1 MANFLVF
8 LAAVVAAVLVSSSS
22 ADPTAPKV
30 VCYYDSRSYVRE
42 TQAKML
48 PSDLDP
54 ALTFCSHLV
63 YGYAGIAA
71 DSHKLVSLNENL
83 DLDKG
88 HANYRII
95 TQLKRK
101 FPALKVLLSVGGDAD
116 TTDKE
121 KYMTLVE
128 TPEARTSFINSAVV
142 ILKNYGFDGLDLA
155 WEWPKNKPKKIRGA
169 LGSFWHGFKKVFSGD
184 SVVDEKAEEHK
195 AGFTK
200 LVQETKNA
208 LRPDNFLLTA
218 SVLPNV
224 NSSLFFDVH
233 AIMNSLDFVILD
245 GFDYQTPERN
255 PKEADYTAPLYDLLE
270 RNSQHNVNS
279 LVQWWLKNGL
289 PGHKIVL
296 GMATYA
302 RTWKMTSDSAI
313 SGVPP
318 LTVEGPAPEGPYTK
332 EDGLLSYPE
341 VCTKLSNPNNQKGI
355 HTHLRKVTDPSKRY
369 GTYAFR
375 VPDDNG
381 EGGVWVSYEDP
392 DTAGNK
398 AGYIR
403 AKALGGIAIHDLS
416 LDDFR
421 GLCSGD
427 KFPLLRAA
435 KYRL

>member
-1 MANFLVF
+1 MANFLLF
-8 LAAVVAAVLVSSSS
+8 LAAAIAAFLVSSAAADSS
-22 ADPTAPKV
+22 TAKV

-54 ALTFCSHLV
+54 ALSFCTHLV
-63 YGYAGIAA
+63 YGYAGVTA
-71 DSHKLVSLNENL
+71 DSHKLTSLNTNL
-83 DLDKG
+83 DLDQG

-101 FPALKVLLSVGGDAD
+101 FPALKVLLSVGGDSD
-116 TTDKE
+116 TDDKE
-121 KYMTLVE
+121 KYLTLVE
-128 TPEARTSFINSAVV
+128 TPEARTAFINSAVV

-155 WEWPKNKPKKIRGA
+155 WEFPKNKPKKIRGTF
-169 LGSFWHGFKKVFSGD
+169 GSIWHGFKKVFSGD
-184 SVVDEKAEEHK
+184 SILDEKAEEHK
-195 AGFTK
+195 AGFAK

-208 LRPDNFLLTA
+208 LRPDNLLLSV

-224 NSSLFFDVH
+224 NSSLFFDTH
-233 AIMNSLDFVILD
+233 AIMNSVDYVVLD
-245 GFDYQTPERN
+245 GFDYLTPERN
-255 PKEADYTAPLYDLLE
+255 PKEADYTGPLYELLE
-270 RNSQHNVNS
+270 RNPEYNVNS
-279 LVQWWLKNGL
+279 LVSWWLRNGIS
-289 PGHKIVL
+289 GSKIVL
-296 GMATYA
+296 GMPTYA
-302 RTWKMTSDSAI
+302 RAWKMTSDSAI

-318 LTVEGPAPEGPYTK
+318 LVVEGPAPEGPYTK
-332 EDGLLSYPE
+332 QEGLLSYAE
-341 VCTKLSNPNNQKGI
+341 VCTKLSNPNNPKGI

-375 VPDDNG
+375 IPDDNG
-381 EGGVWVSYEDP
+381 DNGIWVGYEDP

-403 AKALGGIAIHDLS
+403 AKGLGGIAIHDLS

-427 KFPLLRAA
+427 KYPLLRAA